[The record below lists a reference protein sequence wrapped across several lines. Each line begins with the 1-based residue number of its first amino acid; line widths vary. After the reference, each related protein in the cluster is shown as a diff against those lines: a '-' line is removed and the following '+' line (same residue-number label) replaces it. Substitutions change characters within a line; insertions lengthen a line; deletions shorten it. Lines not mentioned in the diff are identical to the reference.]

1 MSDLSRWQ
9 RFSAPDTSARLSWQN
24 EPPRWSLVDATQCL
38 RLEPEA
44 KTDYWQRT
52 HYGFQADNGHFLCA
66 EVSGDWVMTTQV
78 RLRPAHQYDQAG
90 LMVRLSA
97 ACWLKT
103 SIEHEPG
110 RAGWLGAV
118 VTNHAY
124 SDWSTRPFRA
134 QEIWLRVRR
143 ESADYIVEASSD
155 GEEWEQLRMAHLHED
170 DGKQPVSCGLYAC
183 SPKEAGFAAEFS
195 QLRIRPGRVA

>member
-1 MSDLSRWQ
+1 MSDPSRWR
-9 RFSAPDTSARLSWQN
+9 RFSGPHSSTPLSWHN
-24 EPPRWSLVDATQCL
+24 EPARWSLVDEAQSL
-38 RLEPEA
+38 RIEPKG

-52 HYGFQADNGHFLCA
+52 HYGFEADNGHFLYA
-66 EVSGDWVMTTQV
+66 DVPGDWVMTTHV
-78 RLRPAHQYDQAG
+78 RLQPQHQYDQAG

-124 SDWSTRPFRA
+124 SDWSTRAFHA

-143 ESADYIVEASSD
+143 EGADYIVEASSD
-155 GEEWEQLRMAHLHED
+155 GAEWEQLRMAHLHDD
-170 DGKQPVSCGLYAC
+170 DGKAPVSCGVYAC
-183 SPKEAGFAAEFS
+183 SPKAAGFAAEFS
-195 QLRIRPGRVA
+195 QLSIRAGRAE

>member
-1 MSDLSRWQ
+1 MLTPRLRDSFTTPDLPPQLRWHCEPDRWAVDLSC
-9 RFSAPDTSARLSWQN
+9 N
-24 EPPRWSLVDATQCL
+24 CL
-38 RLEPEA
+38 RIVPNA
-44 KTDYWQRT
+44 GTDFWQRT
-52 HYGFQADNGHFLCA
+52 HYGFQVDNGHFLFA
-66 EVSGDWVMTTQV
+66 DVAGDFVLATQV
-78 RLRPAHQYDQAG
+78 RFRPVHQYDQAG

-124 SDWSTRPFRA
+124 SDWSTRALHA

-143 ESADYIVEASSD
+143 EGADYIVQASSD
-155 GEEWEQLRMAHLHED
+155 GTEWEQLRMAHLHDD
-170 DGKQPVSCGLYAC
+170 DGQRAVSCGVYAC
-183 SPKEAGFAAEFS
+183 SPTAAGFSAEFS
-195 QLRIRPGRVA
+195 QLSIRAGRAE